1 MKPLYKLALLIVIS
15 VAVSS
20 AAFAGKGPGGWG
32 GRGGG
37 NAGLDTVEASHLTFM
52 REEEKLAR
60 DVYAELYQ
68 YHKDENVELLIF
80 ANIANSEQRH
90 MNAMLRLL
98 NRYRLEDPADGA
110 LPGEFE
116 NEILSELYVDLVSS
130 GAITETDLNEPT
142 NGGKVSP
149 TDAFYVGAWIEERDM
164 LDILLAISNTSRA
177 DIVGVY
183 TNLLCGSRSHLRA
196 FVARIGADAYEPQLL
211 SPESS
216 SVPATETLEYW
227 LSDESDEI
235 CM

>member
-1 MKPLYKLALLIVIS
+1 MLTRHLIAIVTALIV
-15 VAVSS
+15 ALS
-20 AAFAGKGPGGWG
+20 APALSGKRAT
-32 GRGGG
+32 GR
-37 NAGLDTVEASHLTFM
+37 ALSKIEIADLMFM

-68 YHKDENVELLIF
+68 YHKDEDVDLLIF

-98 NRYRLEDPADGA
+98 NKYRLDDPADGA

-116 NEILSELYVDLVSS
+116 NGVLSELYVDLVSS

-211 SPESS
+211 SPENS
-216 SVPATETLEYW
+216 SVPLTETLEYW